1 MKQNLL
7 LATIFLLFLHNCMI
21 WEEAHL
27 PGYNSVSGKEAKE
40 EIAQATWEA
49 VSTGQL
55 LWLAQNG
62 MQAGVGPIGSI
73 SAINGFLAS
82 FLQPILSTIPDDEF
96 YTQESLDQC
105 TKDIRGQGALIYG
118 TFLDSLPVARGITG
132 FIRDGIFLPELASC
146 DLNETGKIIID
157 NLVIQQYDN
166 TTILQTT
173 INHYLNLK
181 IADKTVTCPY
191 FNNRH
196 NQIRGA
202 LAVLIGK
209 GSPKDIEEEVQI
221 ISLKERM
228 DLNNLPA
235 EKIKEF
241 LVENNLGVDCSGF
254 VYHILDALTQDAKH
268 KKLKQI
274 IHFPLAKSVV
284 RKMIAKL
291 RPAENCGVTT
301 LAHESNSKKIILDVS
316 YSEFLDST
324 FLGVMVAFLKQ
335 LRRNDREMKVIVEL
349 SKMTTTTFILSGL
362 DRVFTL
368 EEDLNAAF
376 YSFYNG

>member
-146 DLNETGKIIID
+146 DLNETGKIIYID
-157 NLVIQQYDN
+157 TLINL
-166 TTILQTT
+166 
-173 INHYLNLK
+173 
-181 IADKTVTCPY
+181 
-191 FNNRH
+191 
-196 NQIRGA
+196 
-202 LAVLIGK
+202 
-209 GSPKDIEEEVQI
+209 
-221 ISLKERM
+221 
-228 DLNNLPA
+228 
-235 EKIKEF
+235 
-241 LVENNLGVDCSGF
+241 
-254 VYHILDALTQDAKH
+254 
-268 KKLKQI
+268 
-274 IHFPLAKSVV
+274 
-284 RKMIAKL
+284 
-291 RPAENCGVTT
+291 
-301 LAHESNSKKIILDVS
+301 
-316 YSEFLDST
+316 
-324 FLGVMVAFLKQ
+324 
-335 LRRNDREMKVIVEL
+335 
-349 SKMTTTTFILSGL
+349 
-362 DRVFTL
+362 
-368 EEDLNAAF
+368 
-376 YSFYNG
+376 